1 MKDDYKR
8 VNIDGQEISQRV
20 KPYIVAELSANH
32 NGSIDNA
39 IELITRA
46 KQCGAD
52 AIKLQTYTPDTL
64 TVNSELEDF
73 KIKEG
78 LWAGRTLY
86 ELYDW
91 AHTPWDWH
99 EKLFL
104 HAKAIGLTIFSSPFD
119 ETAVD
124 LLEALD
130 APAYKIASFEAVD
143 LELIKYAASKKKP
156 LIISTGMASFVE
168 IGEALGAA
176 RSSGAQDVILLH
188 CVSSYPAPA
197 EEYNLRTVM
206 DMAEQFDVLVGLSD
220 HTLDNSTAVTS
231 VAMGGVFIEKHFTLD
246 RSGGGPDDSFS
257 LEPDDLK
264 QLVSQTKTAWQALGN
279 VSYNRQVSEKENLKF
294 RRSLYFMRDM
304 KQGEI
309 VTNDC
314 LRSIRPGYGL
324 APKYLPNLIGKPVIR
339 DVAKHTAVQKD
350 DFSNL

>member
-1 MKDDYKR
+1 M
-8 VNIDGQEISQRV
+8 
-20 KPYIVAELSANH
+20 
-32 NGSIDNA
+32 
-39 IELITRA
+39 
-46 KQCGAD
+46 
-52 AIKLQTYTPDTL
+52 
-64 TVNSELEDF
+64 NSELEDF

-104 HAKAIGLTIFSSPFD
+104 HAKAMGLTIFSSPFD

-143 LELIKYAASKKKP
+143 LELIKYAASTKKP
-156 LIISTGMASFVE
+156 LIISTGMASFAE

-197 EEYNLRTVM
+197 DEYNLRTVM

-257 LEPDDLK
+257 LEPNDLK

-309 VTNDC
+309 VTYDC

-339 DVAKHTAVQKD
+339 DVAKHTAVQKE
-350 DFSNL
+350 DFSHL

>member
-1 MKDDYKR
+1 MTDDYKR
-8 VNIDGQEISQRV
+8 VTIDGREISQRV
-20 KPYIVAELSANH
+20 SPYIVAELSANH
-32 NGSIDNA
+32 NGSMDTA

-46 KQCGAD
+46 KQCGAH

-64 TVNSELEDF
+64 TVKSELDDF
-73 KIKEG
+73 KIMKG

-99 EKLFL
+99 EKLFS
-104 HAKAIGLTIFSSPFD
+104 HARAIGLTIFSTPFD

-124 LLEALD
+124 LLETLD

-143 LELIKYAASKKKP
+143 LALIKYAASKSKP

-168 IGEALGAA
+168 IGEALEAA
-176 RSSGAQDVILLH
+176 RSSGAQDIILLH

-197 EEYNLRTVM
+197 EEYNLRTVT

-264 QLVSQTKTAWQALGN
+264 QLVSQTKTAWQALGD

-309 VTNDC
+309 VTDDC

-324 APKYLPNLIGKPVIR
+324 APKYLPYLIGKPVIR
-339 DVAKHTAVQKD
+339 DVAKHTAVQRD

>member
-1 MKDDYKR
+1 
-8 VNIDGQEISQRV
+8 
-20 KPYIVAELSANH
+20 
-32 NGSIDNA
+32 
-39 IELITRA
+39 
-46 KQCGAD
+46 
-52 AIKLQTYTPDTL
+52 
-64 TVNSELEDF
+64 
-73 KIKEG
+73 
-78 LWAGRTLY
+78 
-86 ELYDW
+86 
-91 AHTPWDWH
+91 
-99 EKLFL
+99 
-104 HAKAIGLTIFSSPFD
+104 
-119 ETAVD
+119 
-124 LLEALD
+124 
-130 APAYKIASFEAVD
+130 
-143 LELIKYAASKKKP
+143 
-156 LIISTGMASFVE
+156 
-168 IGEALGAA
+168 
-176 RSSGAQDVILLH
+176 
-188 CVSSYPAPA
+188 
-197 EEYNLRTVM
+197 M